1 MLYFLIN
8 NIPGGIANIY
18 RELRLT
24 TWKLQKTTSSI
35 GFIEHAL
42 HWHVTP
48 KFAII
53 KVQFL

>member
-24 TWKLQKTTSSI
+24 TSKLQKTTSSI